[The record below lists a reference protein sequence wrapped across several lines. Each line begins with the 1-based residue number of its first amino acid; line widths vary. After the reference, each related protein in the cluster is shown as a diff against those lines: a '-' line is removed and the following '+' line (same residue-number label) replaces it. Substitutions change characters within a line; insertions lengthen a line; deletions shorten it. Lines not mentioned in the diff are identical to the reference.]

1 MAVIQE
7 WLSLASPSSS
17 QILSS
22 STNFL
27 ALFFVSGACLSVAA
41 PVVVCFLQWLSV
53 PVALVVA
60 VNPVAVHPESV
71 ALRD

>member
-41 PVVVCFLQWLSV
+41 PVVVCFQWLSV